1 MSFTAGVILWK
12 LPETANKPLPEDL
25 SDLEEKVKDS
35 RAIIV
40 TPLSEDKVKLLEADI
55 SEQHQQMV
63 EDGVEVWYH
72 RDNTGISDNT
82 CDNGGTGG
90 IS

>member
-1 MSFTAGVILWK
+1 MSFTAGVISWK

-35 RAIIV
+35 RVIMV

-55 SEQHQQMV
+55 TEKHQQMV
-63 EDGVEVWYH
+63 EDGVEVW
-72 RDNTGISDNT
+72 
-82 CDNGGTGG
+82 
-90 IS
+90 